1 MIYPK
6 GTILQRIEYNG
17 IVGLGSLVR
26 VVDDTTNVGGYYS
39 KVIILKGVGM
49 RNGYKNGDTVIV
61 DISDFKPAKLIKR
74 KKL

>member
-26 VVDDTTNVGGYYS
+26 VVDDTTNASSYS

-61 DISDFKPAKLIKR
+61 DVSDFKPLKILQR
-74 KKL
+74 KQL

>member
-6 GTILQRIEYNG
+6 GTILQRVNYNG

-26 VVDDTTNVGGYYS
+26 AVTDIENTHYT
-39 KVIILKGVGM
+39 KVIILKGINI

-61 DISDFKPAKLIKR
+61 DISDFKPIITLKR
-74 KKL
+74 KPHVI

>member
-26 VVDDTTNVGGYYS
+26 VVDDTTNVSSYS
-39 KVIILKGVGM
+39 KVIILKGVGI
-49 RNGYKNGDTVIV
+49 RNGRKNGDTVIV
-61 DISDFKPAKLIKR
+61 DVSDFKPVKLIKR

>member
-6 GTILQRIEYNG
+6 GTILQRIEYNV

-26 VVDDTTNVGGYYS
+26 VVDDTTNVSSYS

-49 RNGYKNGDTVIV
+49 RNRYKNGDTVIV
-61 DISDFKPAKLIKR
+61 DVSDFKPAKLIKR
-74 KKL
+74 KQL

>member
-6 GTILQRIEYNG
+6 GTILRKIEYNG
-17 IVGLGSLVR
+17 IVGVGSLVR
-26 VVDDTTNVGGYYS
+26 VVDDTTNVSSYS

-61 DISDFKPAKLIKR
+61 DVSDFKPAKLIKR

>member
-6 GTILQRIEYNG
+6 GTILQRIKYDG

-26 VVDDTTNVGGYYS
+26 VVDDTTNVGYYS

-49 RNGYKNGDTVIV
+49 RNRYKNGDTVIV
-61 DISDFKPAKLIKR
+61 DVSDFKPAKLIKR
-74 KKL
+74 KSI

>member
-26 VVDDTTNVGGYYS
+26 VVDDTTNVSSYS
-39 KVIILKGVGM
+39 KVIILKGVGIQ
-49 RNGYKNGDTVIV
+49 NGYKNGDTVIV
-61 DISDFKPAKLIKR
+61 DVSDFKPAKIIKR
-74 KKL
+74 KRL

>member
-1 MIYPK
+1 MVYTK

-26 VVDDTTNVGGYYS
+26 VVDDTTNVSSYS
-39 KVIILKGVGM
+39 KVIILKGVGI

-61 DISDFKPAKLIKR
+61 DVSDFKPVKLTKR
-74 KKL
+74 KQL

>member
-17 IVGLGSLVR
+17 IVGVGSLVR
-26 VVDDTTNVGGYYS
+26 VVDDTTNLSSYS

-49 RNGYKNGDTVIV
+49 RNDYKNGDTVIV
-61 DISDFKPAKLIKR
+61 DVSNFKPAKLTKR

>member
-17 IVGLGSLVR
+17 IIGVGSLVR
-26 VVDDTTNVGGYYS
+26 VVDDTTNVSSYS

-74 KKL
+74 KRL

>member
-26 VVDDTTNVGGYYS
+26 VVDDTTNVSSYS

-49 RNGYKNGDTVIV
+49 RNGYKNGYAVIV
-61 DISDFKPAKLIKR
+61 DISDFKPVKLTKR
-74 KKL
+74 KQL

>member
-26 VVDDTTNVGGYYS
+26 VVDDTTNVSAYS

-61 DISDFKPAKLIKR
+61 DVSDFKPVKLTKR

>member
-17 IVGLGSLVR
+17 IIGLGSLVR
-26 VVDDTTNVGGYYS
+26 VVNDTTNVSAYS

-49 RNGYKNGDTVIV
+49 QNGYKNGDTVIV
-61 DISDFKPAKLIKR
+61 AISDFKPVKLIKR
-74 KKL
+74 KQL

>member
-1 MIYPK
+1 MVYPK

-17 IVGLGSLVR
+17 IVGVGSLVH
-26 VVDDTTNVGGYYS
+26 VVDDTTNVSSYS

-61 DISDFKPAKLIKR
+61 DVSDFKPAQLIKR
-74 KKL
+74 KQL

>member
-26 VVDDTTNVGGYYS
+26 VVDDTTNVSSYS

-61 DISDFKPAKLIKR
+61 AISDFKPVKLIKR
-74 KKL
+74 KQL

>member
-1 MIYPK
+1 MTYPK

-26 VVDDTTNVGGYYS
+26 VVDDTTNVSSYS

-61 DISDFKPAKLIKR
+61 DVSDFKPAKIIKR
-74 KKL
+74 KRL

>member
-6 GTILQRIEYNG
+6 GTILQRIKYNG
-17 IVGLGSLVR
+17 RVGLGSLVR
-26 VVDDTTNVGGYYS
+26 VVDDTTNVSYYS

-61 DISDFKPAKLIKR
+61 DISDFKPVKLTKR
-74 KKL
+74 KQL

>member
-6 GTILQRIEYNG
+6 GTILQRIKYNG
-17 IVGLGSLVR
+17 IVGLGSLVS
-26 VVDDTTNVGGYYS
+26 VVDDTTKVNSRS
-39 KVIILKGVGM
+39 KVIILKGVDI

-61 DISDFKPAKLIKR
+61 DVSDFKPAKLIKR

>member
-26 VVDDTTNVGGYYS
+26 VVDDTTNVSSYS

-49 RNGYKNGDTVIV
+49 RNGYKNGHTVIV
-61 DISDFKPAKLIKR
+61 DVSDFKPVKLTKR

>member
-6 GTILQRIEYNG
+6 GTILQRIKYNG

-26 VVDDTTNVGGYYS
+26 VVDDTTNVSSYS

>member
-26 VVDDTTNVGGYYS
+26 VVDDTTNVSASS

-74 KKL
+74 KQL